1 MRKTCL
7 GLSVYMLVGLPFAVM
22 AQSTRAVTVDG
33 LLAELGKPETR
44 KAAVQELRGKGYVAL
59 KALKSVAK
67 NSKKGRDERIT
78 AILLA
83 GDIVKLSTA
92 ATMSDRDAFRK
103 DAESLLTADKD
114 DFVREA
120 SALALG
126 KFGDKSAIP
135 NLKKSLM
142 DKNANVR
149 MRSAWALAKN
159 GDNSGKDAAIKG
171 LKSNNVTEQVLAVE
185 VLEELGDRGSIEV
198 IRDNLSSDNVWSRIN
213 TALAIKRIEYRNTKD
228 DLKIQ
233 YLEDATKDKQLE
245 IRNWAVGELAK
256 KVGASGA
263 DRDIALDTLKRLS
276 KDPSNPAA
284 GKASKSI
291 GLLLKSGS
299 VQWAELSN

>member
-1 MRKTCL
+1 MKKTWTSL
-7 GLSVYMLVGLPFAVM
+7 FALLIIGMPIASM
-22 AQSTRAVTVDG
+22 AQSTKAVTVDG
-33 LLAELGKPETR
+33 LVAGLGKPETR
-44 KAAVQELRGKGYVAL
+44 KAAVQELRDKGFVAL
-59 KALKSVAK
+59 KVLKGVAK
-67 NSKKGRDERIT
+67 NSRKGRDERV
-78 AILLA
+78 ASILLA

-92 ATMSDRDAFRK
+92 ATMADRDGFRK
-103 DAESLLTADKD
+103 DAESLLATDKD

-126 KFGDKSAIP
+126 KFGDKSAITT
-135 NLKKSLM
+135 LKKSLM

-185 VLEELGDRGSIEV
+185 VLEELGDKGSIEV

-213 TALAIKRIEYRNTKD
+213 TALAIKRIEYRNTKE

-245 IRNWAVGELAK
+245 IRNWAVGELARR
-256 KVGASGA
+256 VGAAGV
-263 DRDIALDTLKRLS
+263 DRGIALDALKAIA
-276 KDPSNPAA
+276 KDPANPAA
-284 GKASKSI
+284 GKAASTLSI
-291 GLLLKSGS
+291 LLKSGS
-299 VQWAELSN
+299 VQWSELSN